1 MRNGLKCDRIL
12 NLTAAIKRVKSVFSY
27 LNVYISYRLC
37 GSNTGSEYK
46 RNQTNKSVENKYNT
60 FSNNQCNMFKLV
72 FPLLTFSYG
81 IKTVKGINRLSGPG
95 LEAKDFPGMMQG
107 GGKWPGR

>member
-1 MRNGLKCDRIL
+1 MSIYPIGYVVVIL
-12 NLTAAIKRVKSVFSY
+12 GQSTKEK
-27 LNVYISYRLC
+27 
-37 GSNTGSEYK
+37 E
-46 RNQTNKSVENKYNT
+46 NKSVIT

-81 IKTVKGINRLSGPG
+81 IKTVKGVNRLSGPG

>member
-1 MRNGLKCDRIL
+1 MYSVIWTSIYPIGYVVVIL
-12 NLTAAIKRVKSVFSY
+12 GQRTKEK
-27 LNVYISYRLC
+27 
-37 GSNTGSEYK
+37 
-46 RNQTNKSVENKYNT
+46 ENKYNT

-81 IKTVKGINRLSGPG
+81 IKTVKGVNRLSGPG

-107 GGKWPGR
+107 GGKWPGRWGYL